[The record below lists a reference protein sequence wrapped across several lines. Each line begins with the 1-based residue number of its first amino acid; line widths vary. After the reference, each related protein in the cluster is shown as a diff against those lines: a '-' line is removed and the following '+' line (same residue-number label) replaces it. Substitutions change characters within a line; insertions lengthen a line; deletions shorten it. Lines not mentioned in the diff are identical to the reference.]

1 MSVRGKTMNTQE
13 TIAFLK
19 REIEIHERLIKQ
31 EKRNLRN
38 MPNRSDVWL
47 EDYKQTL
54 SKLKDELKEILSKDI
69 L

>member
-1 MSVRGKTMNTQE
+1 MNTEE
-13 TIAFLK
+13 TKAYLK

-31 EKRNLRN
+31 EQRNIRN
-38 MPNRSDVWL
+38 MPKRSDVWL

-54 SKLKDELKEILSKDI
+54 SKLKDELKELTSKDI

>member
-1 MSVRGKTMNTQE
+1 MNTEE
-13 TIAFLK
+13 TIAYLK

-31 EKRNLRN
+31 EQRNIRN

-54 SKLKDELKEILSKDI
+54 SKLKDELKELKEQ
-69 L
+69 

>member
-13 TIAFLK
+13 TIAYLK
-19 REIEIHERLIKQ
+19 REIEIFERLVKQ
-31 EKRNLRN
+31 EQRNIRN

-54 SKLKDELKEILSKDI
+54 SKLKDELKELTSKDI

>member
-13 TIAFLK
+13 TKAYLK

-31 EKRNLRN
+31 EQRNIRN
-38 MPNRSDVWL
+38 MPKRSDVWL
-47 EDYKQTL
+47 KDYQETL
-54 SKLKDELKEILSKDI
+54 SKLKDELKELTSKDI

>member
-1 MSVRGKTMNTQE
+1 MNTQE
-13 TIAFLK
+13 TIAYLK

-31 EKRNLRN
+31 EQRNIRN

-54 SKLKDELKEILSKDI
+54 SKLKDELKELKEQ
-69 L
+69 

>member
-47 EDYKQTL
+47 YNYQEELK
-54 SKLKDELKEILSKDI
+54 KLKKELEEILSEDI

>member
-19 REIEIHERLIKQ
+19 REIEILERLIKQ
-31 EKRNLRN
+31 EKRNIRN
-38 MPNRSDVWL
+38 MPKRSDVWL
-47 EDYKQTL
+47 KDYQETL
-54 SKLKDELKEILSKDI
+54 SKLKDELKELTSKDI

>member
-13 TIAFLK
+13 TIAYLK
-19 REIEIHERLIKQ
+19 REIEILERLIKQ
-31 EKRNLRN
+31 EQRNIRN

-47 EDYKQTL
+47 DNYQEELK
-54 SKLKDELKEILSKDI
+54 KLKEELEEILSEDI

>member
-1 MSVRGKTMNTQE
+1 MNTKE

-31 EKRNLRN
+31 EQRNLRN

-47 EDYKQTL
+47 KDYQETL
-54 SKLKDELKEILSKDI
+54 SKLKDELKELTSKDI

>member
-1 MSVRGKTMNTQE
+1 MNTQE
-13 TIAFLK
+13 TIAYLK

>member
-13 TIAFLK
+13 TIAYLK

-47 EDYKQTL
+47 KDYQETL
-54 SKLKDELKEILSKDI
+54 SKLKDELKELTSKDI

>member
-13 TIAFLK
+13 TIAYLK

-31 EKRNLRN
+31 EQRNIRN

-54 SKLKDELKEILSKDI
+54 SKLKDELKELTSKDI

>member
-1 MSVRGKTMNTQE
+1 MSVGRKLMNTQE

-31 EKRNLRN
+31 EQRNIRN
-38 MPNRSDVWL
+38 MPKRSDVWL
-47 EDYKQTL
+47 KDYQETL
-54 SKLKDELKEILSKDI
+54 SKLKDELKELTSKDI

>member
-1 MSVRGKTMNTQE
+1 MNTQE

-31 EKRNLRN
+31 EQRNIRN
-38 MPNRSDVWL
+38 MPKRSDVWL
-47 EDYKQTL
+47 KDYQETL
-54 SKLKDELKEILSKDI
+54 SKLKDELKELTSKDI